1 MAKKRYS
8 NEKPV
13 AELETA
19 TVEEVIVEENTP
31 IIEEPVEDTIPTIE
45 EEIVEDVDTPL
56 DEVPEQDKVSS
67 VAQVMDRA
75 QNDPR
80 VDTDVI
86 PEEEIIIDPVE
97 TPVVVNVDVSAIIKR
112 DDLKLLEKIELV
124 SKSLGGTT
132 GSVINSLVALYRL
145 GSKAA
150 TRQPD
155 AMNREQRALVR
166 YFIRLTTQSTTEEFN
181 YAMKYIN
188 WVYKQL
194 TDTKL
199 LDKEQLTLVRGVS
212 PLDPT
217 NSSIYTA
224 GKDDKELITFV
235 YLITV
240 IDVKANAKTASEKA
254 RKIDIGKTTANTLLT
269 EDIVTKINNFY
280 IV

>member
-1 MAKKRYS
+1 MAKQKY
-8 NEKPV
+8 N
-13 AELETA
+13 TA
-19 TVEEVIVEENTP
+19 KQTVV
-31 IIEEPVEDTIPTIE
+31 EPVEELEAITE
-45 EEIVEDVDTPL
+45 EVVEESVVTLVDTP
-56 DEVPEQDKVSS
+56 EEDKVSS
-67 VAQVMDRA
+67 VAEVMDRA
-75 QNDPR
+75 NIDPR
-80 VDTDVI
+80 VDTTV
-86 PEEEIIIDPVE
+86 EEELEPVIE
-97 TPVVVNVDVSAIIKR
+97 EVKEVVVSNNTDISAIIKR

-124 SKSLGGTT
+124 AKALDGTA
-132 GSVINSLVALYRL
+132 GSVITSLVALYRL

-150 TRQPD
+150 TRQPE

-166 YFIRLTTQSTTEEFN
+166 YFIRLTTQTNSEEFN
-181 YAMKYIN
+181 HVMKYIN

-254 RKIDIGKTTANTLLT
+254 RKIDIGKTTASTLLT

-280 IV
+280 TV